1 MKKVLISIKND
12 SLYFSYRNSVNK
24 DQGNLLN
31 TNIISDNELVF
42 SEEYINENEKIVSAF
57 IKELC
62 VDKEIHSVIVSK
74 NELAIPILKLLKK
87 NDYITKF
94 QIKDNCNLS
103 YSICEELVKNKYIR
117 SLNCFSCPTF
127 MLEMLDKYNIYVESR
142 NETFFTSSFMQ
153 ENDLQQFSKIYYKSS
168 IRFNNPLSNE
178 DFEDFLS
185 FCKINRYLKSIHI
198 NGFDNYTLDVIL
210 SVIKKY
216 KMKNLKIIIHD
227 DSNTPENIEY
237 LRKLNKRLNNKKI
250 KFDISYSDNYLK
262 DNIFKQIILNTL
274 KVCGLIISSL
284 VIGIISY
291 VSISNYK
298 AMKDVAVIQS
308 DIKKVL
314 KKAREEQANIETP
327 ENPDNTGD
335 WDNNDVNDKKNTDY
349 SKYKLVNTDI
359 ASLMSLNRDIY
370 GWLKVNNTNIDYPVV
385 HTDDNNYYLKHNLY
399 KEKDKN
405 GWVFMDYRNS
415 TTSELSKNTIIYGHN
430 MYYSGVMFGTLHKAY
445 QKSWYTK
452 SSNQIITFNTLYKN
466 MKFKIFSIYKI
477 PKTSDYLI
485 TNFDDDDEFMRYVD
499 MVKGRSIAD
508 FGVEVNKDDKLLTL
522 STCTGNND
530 RLVIHAKLID

>member
-1 MKKVLISIKND
+1 MKKILINIKND
-12 SLYFSYRNSVNK
+12 SLYFSYRSSMNK
-24 DQGNLLN
+24 DQGNLMN

-42 SEEYINENEKIVSAF
+42 SEEYISENEKIVSLF

-62 VDKEIHSVIVSK
+62 VDKDIHSVAVSK

-87 NDYITKF
+87 NEYVTKF
-94 QIKDNCNLS
+94 HIKENCNLT
-103 YSICEELVKNKYIR
+103 YAICEELSKSKYIKR
-117 SLNCFSCPTF
+117 LNCFSCPTF
-127 MLEMLDKYNIYVESR
+127 MLEMLDKFNIYVESR
-142 NETFFTSSFMQ
+142 NETFFTSNFMQ
-153 ENDLQQFSKIYYKSS
+153 ENDLQQFSKIYYKST
-168 IRFNNPLSNE
+168 IRFNTPLTNE
-178 DFEDFLS
+178 DIEDFLS
-185 FCKINRYLKSIHI
+185 FCKINRYLKNIHI
-198 NGFDNYTLDVIL
+198 SSFDNYSLDIIL
-210 SVIKKY
+210 TIIKKN

-227 DSNTPENIEY
+227 DSNKPENIEY
-237 LRKLNKRLNNKKI
+237 LRKLNKRFNNKKI

-291 VSISNYK
+291 VTISNYK
-298 AMKDVAVIQS
+298 AMKDVAVIQN
-308 DIKKVL
+308 DIKNVI
-314 KKAREEQANIETP
+314 KKSREEQANIENNNNN
-327 ENPDNTGD
+327 E
-335 WDNNDVNDKKNTDY
+335 WDNNDINDKENTDY

-359 ASLMSLNRDIY
+359 ASLMSLNRDVY

-385 HTDDNNYYLKHNLY
+385 HTSDNSYYLKHNLY

-405 GWVFMDYRNS
+405 GWIFMDYRNN

-452 SSNQIITFNTLYKN
+452 PSNQLITFNTLYKN
-466 MKFKIFSIYKI
+466 MKFRIFSIYKI

-485 TNFDDDDEFMRYVD
+485 TDFDDDDDFMKYVN
-499 MVKGRSIAD
+499 MVKSRSVTD
-508 FGVEVNKDDKLLTL
+508 FGIDVNKDDILLTL

-530 RLVIHAKLID
+530 RLVIHAKLVEE